1 MSSAGEKT
9 LLSIG
14 LKRIGANLI
23 SIDDILA
30 WLIRILVSS
39 AFIGSWNLED
49 AKSKENG
56 SITFFLIVRGCTR
69 KNTIN

>member
-49 AKSKENG
+49 AKSKEDR
-56 SITFFLIVRGCTR
+56 SLFFKLYVAARE
-69 KNTIN
+69 KAQ

>member
-23 SIDDILA
+23 SIDILA

-39 AFIGSWNLED
+39 AFIWSWNLED
-49 AKSKENG
+49 AKSKEDR
-56 SITFFLIVRGCTR
+56 SLFFKLYVAARE
-69 KNTIN
+69 KAQ